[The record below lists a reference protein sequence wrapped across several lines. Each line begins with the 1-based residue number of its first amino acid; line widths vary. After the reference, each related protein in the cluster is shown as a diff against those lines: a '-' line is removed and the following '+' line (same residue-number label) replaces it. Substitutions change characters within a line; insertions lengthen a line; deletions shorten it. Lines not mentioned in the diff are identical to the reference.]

1 VRGPS
6 AKAII
11 ASQSAGL
18 LIEATHEVASSFLY
32 GQKHQPMLLP
42 ANYRTRLLAYSHI
55 RYARGSVL
63 RLGSLS
69 CDTRARLM
77 KLRVK
82 MRSIPLPNTTPTSLS
97 RFSDGFE
104 LVLVSLLILFLEL
117 ACIRWFPAHVLYLTF
132 FTNVVLLASFLGM
145 SVGCL
150 AASHR
155 RDYLNWTPLLLVV
168 ALAAA
173 HAVEFS
179 SSSFMRF
186 VDVGN
191 QVSPQQVYF
200 GTEYYSQDLSR
211 YAIPVE
217 VLCGFFFIVI
227 ALAFLGPG
235 QELGRALKRWP
246 NRVQAYTL
254 NIAGSIV
261 GILLFAACSWLETRA
276 FWWFLLVAVG
286 LGYFYFV
293 SPARRLPRRL
303 LGWGGSTAVLLLLV
317 VWLSAFT
324 AVRNTDQNQHQQFW
338 SPYYRIDF
346 KPADLSLS
354 VNLIHHQQMVSRN
367 ENFPAYALPH
377 LLNRDAGGPSF
388 ADVLIIGAGS
398 GNDVSRA
405 LEWGAKHVDAV
416 EIDPVIYR
424 LGRAYHPDH
433 PYQDQRV
440 HIHLDDGRN
449 FLRAT
454 DRKYDLIVY
463 ALVDSLVLHSGY
475 SNIRLESF
483 LFTRQTFEDVRRHL
497 KPNGIFVIYNYFRQ
511 GWLAARLQKGLDEV
525 FGSGNSLVL
534 TLPYRKAIEPEKA
547 TFGDFTI
554 FFAGATGDLR
564 NTFARKPDYWLRN
577 DEAPGPGSPNG
588 FQQQPAPEAMPVGE
602 ETPERGQSTASPWQ
616 HFGLASVLHPEG
628 GLRTATDDWPF
639 LYLRGPMIPTLS
651 LRGMLI
657 MGGLGLLLIF
667 LFLPRNKDGATVLA
681 ERRTRAPAFSRALN
695 VQLFFLG
702 AGFML
707 VETKAVVT
715 MALLFG
721 STWVVNSVVFLAV
734 LVMILVANL
743 WTLRFK
749 PARLWP
755 YYAGLFVTLALN
767 TFVPLDFFLGMN
779 RSIQVFGSC
788 LLVIAPI
795 LFAGIIFAAS
805 FRRTN
810 EPDRAFG
817 INIAGAMVGG
827 LAEYSSMLLG
837 FQYVMLVAILFYAL
851 SAIGWRRADDSAM
864 DQASAEPVTAEV

>member
-1 VRGPS
+1 MS
-6 AKAII
+6 
-11 ASQSAGL
+11 
-18 LIEATHEVASSFLY
+18 
-32 GQKHQPMLLP
+32 
-42 ANYRTRLLAYSHI
+42 
-55 RYARGSVL
+55 
-63 RLGSLS
+63 
-69 CDTRARLM
+69 
-77 KLRVK
+77 
-82 MRSIPLPNTTPTSLS
+82 SIPLPNATPMSLS

-104 LVLVSLLILFLEL
+104 LILISLLILFLEL

-150 AASHR
+150 AASR
-155 RDYLNWTPLLLVV
+155 SRNYLRWTPLLLVI

-173 HAVEFS
+173 HAVEIS
-179 SSSFMRF
+179 SRSFMKF

-191 QVSPQQVYF
+191 QASPQQVYF
-200 GTEYYSQDLSR
+200 GTEYHSQDLSR

-254 NIAGSIV
+254 NIVGSIV
-261 GILLFAACSWLETRA
+261 GIALFAACSWLETRA
-276 FWWFLLVAVG
+276 FWWFLFVAVG
-286 LGYFYFV
+286 MGYFYFI
-293 SPARRLPRRL
+293 SPGHRFPRRL
-303 LGWGGSTAVLLLLV
+303 LGWAPLTAVLLLLV
-317 VWLSAFT
+317 VWLAAFT
-324 AVRNTDQNQHQQFW
+324 PVHEQYQGQRDAQQFW

-346 KPADLSLS
+346 KQADLSLS
-354 VNLIHHQQMVSRN
+354 VNLIYHQQMVSRN

-377 LLNRDAGGPSF
+377 LLNRDAGRPPF

-405 LEWGAKHVDAV
+405 LQWGAKHVDAV
-416 EIDPVIYR
+416 EIDPAIYR
-424 LGRAYHPDH
+424 LGRTYHPDH
-433 PYQDQRV
+433 PYQDERV
-440 HIHLDDGRN
+440 QIHLDDGRN
-449 FLRAT
+449 FLRST
-454 DRKYDLIVY
+454 ERKYDLIVY

-497 KPNGIFVIYNYFRQ
+497 KPNGTFVIYNYFRQ
-511 GWLAARLQKGLDEV
+511 GWLAARLQKGLEEV
-525 FGSGNSLVL
+525 FGAGNSLVL
-534 TLPYRKAIEPEKA
+534 TLPYRKVIEPQKA

-554 FFAGATGDLR
+554 FFAGATSDLR
-564 NTFARKPDYWLRN
+564 NTFARQPDYWLRK
-577 DEAPGPGSPNG
+577 DEPPGPTSPNG
-588 FQQQPAPEAMPVGE
+588 FQQPPGSEATQVRE
-602 ETPERGQSTASPWQ
+602 QTEKGQATASHWQ
-616 HFGLASVLHPEG
+616 HFGLASVLPPEG

-639 LYLRGPMIPTLS
+639 LYLREPMIPTLS
-651 LRGMLI
+651 LRGMVI
-657 MGGLGLLLIF
+657 MGGLALLLIF
-667 LFLPRNKDGATVLA
+667 LFLPRKKRGATELA
-681 ERRTRAPAFSRALN
+681 ERDAGAASIGSALN
-695 VQLFFLG
+695 LQLFFLG

-734 LVMILVANL
+734 LVMILLSNL

-755 YYAGLFVTLALN
+755 YYAGLLITLTLN
-767 TFVPLDFFLGMN
+767 AIVPLDFFLGMN
-779 RSIQVFGSC
+779 RSIQVLGAC
-788 LLVIAPI
+788 LLVFAPI
-795 LFAGIIFAAS
+795 LFAGVIFAAS
-805 FRRTN
+805 FKRTT

-817 INIAGAMVGG
+817 VNIAGAMMGG

-837 FQYVMLVAILFYAL
+837 FQYVVLVAILFYAL
-851 SAIGWRRADDSAM
+851 SAIGLRRADDTAI
-864 DQASAEPVTAEV
+864 DASADAVAAEV